1 MRLWSDSRAD
11 VSPVDKALLPP
22 GRTHSANPLRQGKQG
37 VIPGLHTLYDYD
49 KGIS

>member
-1 MRLWSDSRAD
+1 VTLWSDPRAD

-22 GRTHSANPLRQGKQG
+22 RRAHSANPLRQGNRG

>member
-1 MRLWSDSRAD
+1 VRLWSDQRAD
-11 VSPVDKALLPP
+11 LSPVDKAHLPP
-22 GRTHSANPLRQGKQG
+22 GRAHNPNPLRQWNRG